1 MNQSLVLLALGFSC
15 MPLAAQT
22 VTFSKQIAPI
32 LFGHCAP
39 CHRPG
44 EAGPFSLLTYGD
56 ARRHGTEIVQVTER
70 RYMPPWLPEPGHGDF
85 AGSLR
90 LSGEQIGLLA
100 LWVRGGMAEGD
111 PADLPRAPQFAQG
124 WQLGTPDLI
133 VRMSQP
139 YRLTALPGDVFRN
152 FVMPVGLTET
162 KYIRAFELRPGNK
175 RVVHHANMIV
185 DRSRLLRRRDGQD
198 GQPGFGGMDVETEV
212 TGEFDPD
219 SHFLFWKPGSPAQE
233 EPADMA
239 WRLDPGSDLILNL
252 HLQPSGKPETVDAE
266 VGLYFATHA
275 PARRPMLLQLEHDGA
290 IDIPAGSRS
299 FAVTDH
305 LKLPVAVNLLAIYPH
320 AHYLGKQVEAWAE
333 LPDGARRPL
342 LEIDQW
348 DINWQATYTYRQP
361 VWLPAGT
368 TVAMRIGYDNTGENP
383 RNPSHPPKRVGTGNR
398 SEDEMGHVW
407 LQVLPEAQG
416 PETQGQDD
424 PRLVLQQALM
434 RRRIEKYPAD
444 FVAHFNLGAALQ
456 GLGRPEE
463 ALPYLAEAVRIRPL
477 NATARNNLAAALFA
491 AERFDAAAK
500 EFREALAL
508 DPAYQNARYNLARTL
523 AAKGDNAAALTE
535 LRAYLAVN
543 PDDVEAHEFTGRLL
557 GSMGKFA
564 DALPHFRRAAELEP
578 DNAAFLTNLGA
589 ALASAGD
596 LAGAVPALERALKV
610 EPSNAV
616 ARENLALVR
625 RRLEGKKL

>member
-1 MNQSLVLLALGFSC
+1 MKSLAAVPLAMAFSC

-22 VTFSKQIAPI
+22 VTFSKHIAPI

-44 EAGPFSLLTYGD
+44 EAAPFSLLTYGD
-56 ARRHGTEIVQVTER
+56 ARKHGAQIVQMTER

-90 LSGEQIGLLA
+90 LNDDQIGLLA
-100 LWVRGGMAEGD
+100 GWVHGGMAESD
-111 PADLPRAPQFAQG
+111 VADLPRAPHFAAG

-139 YRLTALPGDVFRN
+139 YRLHATPGDVFRN
-152 FVMPVGLTET
+152 FVMPAGLKET

-219 SHFLFWKPGSPAQE
+219 SQFLFWKPGSLAQE

-252 HLQPSGKPETVDAE
+252 HLRPSGKPETVDAE
-266 VGLYFATHA
+266 VGLYFAPYLANQA
-275 PARRPMLLQLEHDGA
+275 PARRPPLLPMLLQLEHDGA

-342 LEIDQW
+342 LKIDHW
-348 DINWQATYTYRQP
+348 DINSQATYTYRQP
-361 VWLPAGT
+361 VSLPG
-368 TVAMRIGYDNTGENP
+368 
-383 RNPSHPPKRVGTGNR
+383 
-398 SEDEMGHVW
+398 GHD
-407 LQVLPEAQG
+407 G
-416 PETQGQDD
+416 CN
-424 PRLVLQQALM
+424 
-434 RRRIEKYPAD
+434 AD
-444 FVAHFNLGAALQ
+444 
-456 GLGRPEE
+456 
-463 ALPYLAEAVRIRPL
+463 
-477 NATARNNLAAALFA
+477 
-491 AERFDAAAK
+491 
-500 EFREALAL
+500 
-508 DPAYQNARYNLARTL
+508 
-523 AAKGDNAAALTE
+523 
-535 LRAYLAVN
+535 
-543 PDDVEAHEFTGRLL
+543 
-557 GSMGKFA
+557 
-564 DALPHFRRAAELEP
+564 
-578 DNAAFLTNLGA
+578 
-589 ALASAGD
+589 
-596 LAGAVPALERALKV
+596 
-610 EPSNAV
+610 
-616 ARENLALVR
+616 
-625 RRLEGKKL
+625 KL